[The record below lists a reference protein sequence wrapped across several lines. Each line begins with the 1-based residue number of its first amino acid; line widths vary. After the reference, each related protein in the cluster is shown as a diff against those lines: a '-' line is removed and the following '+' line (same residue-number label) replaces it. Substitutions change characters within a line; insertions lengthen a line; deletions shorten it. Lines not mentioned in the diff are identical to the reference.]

1 MYSPVLKKTCT
12 VFLVVLGLMLTA
24 MELGAK
30 TIEVRGIR
38 SCGEWVSDREALAL
52 GNQTWLVGY
61 LSGLA
66 VATNKQILS
75 GTDNQSIYLW
85 VDNYCRANP
94 LRSLPDAGTA
104 LYFELVKQ
112 KNL

>member
-1 MYSPVLKKTCT
+1 MQTT
-12 VFLVVLGLMLTA
+12 VFKKNCSVFSVVLGLMLTV
-24 MELGAK
+24 MELGAQ

-38 SCGEWVSDREALAL
+38 SCGEWVKDKDTLAF

-66 VATNKQILS
+66 VATNKQFLS

-104 LYFELVKQ
+104 LYYELVKQ
-112 KNL
+112 KKL